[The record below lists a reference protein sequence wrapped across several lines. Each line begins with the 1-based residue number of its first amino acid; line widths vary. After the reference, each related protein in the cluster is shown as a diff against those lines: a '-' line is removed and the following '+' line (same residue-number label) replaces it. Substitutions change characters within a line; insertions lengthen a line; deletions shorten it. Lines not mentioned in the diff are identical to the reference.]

1 MDVKFLLKNILYIIL
16 LIPTLLQAASDLE
29 LDVSTLTSE
38 SISEILPLL
47 IGRNGEKIISDVS
60 FSNDKVLLNTLPAE
74 NEPRRLLTATVDNY
88 IAKSDIILNKI
99 KDKVIE
105 IPDMALKGRVMH
117 KLRLNKSFLKSV
129 FDDLYAKKIEMNS
142 AFYVTKFNGEAVI
155 ITQVE
160 SHAHELHIEY
170 VMSDPDNL
178 LNTALNNEG
187 AIKRASVENI
197 RSIARDVISNNPSIT
212 KMKSYVVSPTLEAN
226 YRRFGFTEFS
236 CR

>member
-16 LIPTLLQAASDLE
+16 LAPTLLQAGSDLE

-60 FSNDKVLLNTLPAE
+60 FFNDKILLNTLPAE

-88 IAKSDIILNKI
+88 IAKSDIILKKI

-105 IPDMALKGRVMH
+105 IPDMAQKGRVMH

-129 FDDLYAKKIEMNS
+129 FDDLYSKKIEMNS
-142 AFYVTKFNGEAVI
+142 AFYVTKFNGEAVV

-178 LNTALNNEG
+178 LNIILNNEG

-212 KMKSYVVSPTLEAN
+212 KMKSYVISPTLEAN